1 MMKKS
6 CRTPISVLLDRLHH
20 EEKVMTKVLRAVR
33 VALSFRKSEHGSSI
47 WFVWPLYMEF

>member
-1 MMKKS
+1 
-6 CRTPISVLLDRLHH
+6 
-20 EEKVMTKVLRAVR
+20 MTKVLRAVR